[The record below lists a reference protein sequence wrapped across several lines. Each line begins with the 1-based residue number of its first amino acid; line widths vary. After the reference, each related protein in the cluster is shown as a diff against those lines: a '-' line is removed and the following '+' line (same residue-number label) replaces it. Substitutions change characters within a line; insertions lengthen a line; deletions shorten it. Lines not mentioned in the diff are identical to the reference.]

1 MPNSLK
7 RKLLVE
13 AFSAAHLQYLDI
25 TTIVVDTHA
34 IAIVEFDSVIVREAP
49 QWL

>member
-1 MPNSLK
+1 LEKS

-25 TTIVVDTHA
+25 TAIAVDASA
-34 IAIVEFDSVIVREAP
+34 IAIVEFDSVVIRKT
-49 QWL
+49 L

>member
-34 IAIVEFDSVIVREAP
+34 IAIVEFDSVVVGKTL
-49 QWL
+49 QGF